1 MSVSVATSRMNWAK
15 LRSDAVS
22 SVDIKGLPKSI
33 ELPALPHAVSEFV
46 EKSGNPNVEMN
57 ALAAIVEKD
66 SALTVELLRYAN
78 TAAVSSRVTIRSVKE
93 AISQMGINT
102 TKTHLLAAGMKAA
115 TRAMR
120 SRLINQ
126 RNFWN
131 ESLQRGLFAREV
143 ARRLKLDAGLAFL
156 GGLLQD
162 YLLPVLTNHFDK
174 EYLFYLDSAYG
185 EGRNLVE
192 WERETFGWDH
202 AAAGAALAAAWN
214 FPDELLCA
222 LYYHHSLPTILE
234 RPEPEFFCL
243 FPVALAGLLPDQLKQ
258 MRDGF
263 HELIR
268 VDGLCSQ
275 IALTDTCQ
283 VVDDE
288 QMRLAE
294 GYEIPNHLSSML
306 KETRRIVAHV

>member
-1 MSVSVATSRMNWAK
+1 MNWAT
-15 LRSDAVS
+15 LRQKALS
-22 SVDIKGLPKSI
+22 SVDIGRLPKSI

-46 EKSGNPNVEMN
+46 EKSANPNVDLTT
-57 ALAAIVEKD
+57 LAGIVEKD
-66 SALTVELLRYAN
+66 SALTVELLRFAN
-78 TAAVSSRVTIRSVKE
+78 SAGSASRSTIRSAKD
-93 AISQMGINT
+93 AIGQLGLNNT
-102 TKTHLLAAGMKAA
+102 RTHLLAAGMRAA
-115 TRAMR
+115 TRATK

-174 EYLFYLDSAYG
+174 EYLFYLGTEFS

-192 WERETFGWDH
+192 WERKTFGWDH
-202 AAAGAALAAAWN
+202 ATAGAALASSWN

-222 LYYHHSLPTILE
+222 ICYQHALPTILGSE
-234 RPEPEFFCL
+234 EMEFFAL
-243 FPVALAGLLPDQLKQ
+243 FPVALSGLLPDQLRQ
-258 MRDGF
+258 MRNGF
-263 HELIR
+263 HELVR
-268 VDGLCSQ
+268 VDALCRQ
-275 IALTDTCQ
+275 IALEDTCRI
-283 VVDDE
+283 VDEE

-294 GYEIPNHLSSML
+294 GYEIPNHLSAML
-306 KETRRIVAHV
+306 TETRRILAHA